1 MSALGRLHGATLE
14 LVKGSPIKQRLALAF
29 SNHLKELD
37 PSDLPAEMR
46 PAFLGLVADLECVKP
61 LPGESAVQAT
71 VRKMSPE
78 QVDRCAACI
87 VELYDG
93 VARAPTSIARLAPR
107 DKREDSPQVVPLLF
121 AAEA

>member
-14 LVKGSPIKQRLALAF
+14 LVKASPIKQRLALAF
-29 SNHLKELD
+29 SNYLKELD
-37 PSDLPAEMR
+37 PADLPLEIR
-46 PAFLGLVADLECVKP
+46 PTFLGLLADLECVKP

-71 VRKMSPE
+71 VRKMSAE
-78 QVDRCAACI
+78 QADRCAASI

-93 VARAPTSIARLAPR
+93 VARAPSSVTRIPVR
-107 DKREDSPQVVPLLF
+107 DKRDETPQVVPLLY

>member
-1 MSALGRLHGATLE
+1 MSALGRLHDATLE
-14 LVKGSPIKQRLALAF
+14 LVKASPIKQRLAFAF
-29 SNHLKELD
+29 SNYLKDLD
-37 PSDLPAEMR
+37 PSDLPTEIR
-46 PAFLGLVADLECVKP
+46 QTFLGLLADLESVKP

-78 QVDRCAACI
+78 QADRYAACI

-93 VARAPTSIARLAPR
+93 VARAPSSVTRINVR
-107 DKREDSPQVVPLLF
+107 DKREEAPQVVPLLY

>member
-1 MSALGRLHGATLE
+1 MSALGRLYGATLE
-14 LVKGSPIKQRLALAF
+14 LVRSAPIKQRLALAF

-37 PSDLPAEMR
+37 PSELPADMR
-46 PAFLGLVADLECVKP
+46 PAFLDLRADLESVKP

-71 VRKMSPE
+71 VRKMSAD
-78 QVDRCAACI
+78 QADRCATCI

-93 VARAPTSIARLAPR
+93 VARAPSTVTRLNARE
-107 DKREDSPQVVPLLF
+107 KREDSPQVVPLLY